1 MATKRRW
8 GQFLRA
14 RRLAIADELKKTHWS
29 EQEFLRLVEEII
41 LNDEFEETIDR
52 RGRRTEAFM
61 ERAYRAWIE
70 RHREPGPL
78 VPMGRRQP

>member
-1 MATKRRW
+1 MAAKRRW

-14 RRLAIADELKKTHWS
+14 RRLAIAAALKGAS
-29 EQEFLRLVEEII
+29 NQEFLRLVEEIT
-41 LNDEFEETIDR
+41 LHDEFEATIDR

-61 ERAYRAWIE
+61 ERTYGAWIK

-78 VPMGRRQP
+78 VPRRLEP

>member
-14 RRLAIADELKKTHWS
+14 RRLAIAGALRKARWQDEEYL
-29 EQEFLRLVEEII
+29 QLVEEIV
-41 LNDEFEETIDR
+41 LNDEFEATIDR

-61 ERAYRAWIE
+61 ERTYRAWLG

-78 VPMGRRQP
+78 VPRRLEP

>member
-14 RRLAIADELKKTHWS
+14 RRLAITDALEGAHD
-29 EQEFLRLVEEII
+29 QEFLRLVEEIA
-41 LNDEFEETIDR
+41 LNDEFEATIDR

-61 ERAYRAWIE
+61 ERTYGAWLE
-70 RHREPGPL
+70 CHREPGPL
-78 VPMGRRQP
+78 VPRRLEP

>member
-1 MATKRRW
+1 MATRRRW

-14 RRLAIADELKKTHWS
+14 RRLAIAGELRS
-29 EQEFLRLVEEII
+29 ARGQYFLRLVEELS

-61 ERAYRAWIE
+61 ERAYWDWINA
-70 RHREPGPL
+70 RREPGPL
-78 VPMGRRQP
+78 APILRRPEP